1 MINLKEQEELIESH
15 IAKGNVD
22 EAVELLFG
30 LSIGFAKAKNFI
42 KAEELRDKMIQV
54 NSMALTEI
62 IKSAEI
68 IEAEKTAS
76 VDKKHQHI
84 WKDLYDSLTPE
95 EGNDLYYSLEK
106 VALDPDQTILKQGR
120 LNNKLFFVDQG
131 TLKVVFSQK
140 NQLNF
145 VKDIMP
151 SETAGEDTFF
161 AISLCTTSTISTSGV
176 QIKYLPREKFDII
189 AEKFPG
195 FADKLESFCRK
206 ISQNSVPEILKQKE
220 VERRQDQRH
229 DINGK
234 IITQL
239 LHNDGKPLSS
249 AFSGSIDDLSR
260 GGLSYSIKCSK
271 QSTAR
276 MLLGRPAQLQMDI
289 QLGQTSK
296 TIQATG
302 QIVCAKGILFNDYSI
317 HVKFGKLLTNQ
328 QLSDLNLPT

>member
-1 MINLKEQEELIESH
+1 MTNLQEQEALIEDH
-15 IAKGNVD
+15 ISKGDVD
-22 EAVELLFG
+22 EAVKLLYD
-30 LSIGFAKAKNFI
+30 LSIYFAKAKDFK
-42 KAEELRDKMIQV
+42 KAEELRDKLIQV

-76 VDKKHQHI
+76 VDKKHQQI
-84 WKDLYDSLTPE
+84 WLDLYETLTPE

-106 VALDPDQTILKQGR
+106 VELDPDQTILQQGR
-120 LNNKLFFVDQG
+120 LNSKLFFVDQG
-131 TLKVVFSQK
+131 TLKVVFSQED
-140 NQLNF
+140 QLSF

-151 SETAGEDTFF
+151 SETAGDDTFF
-161 AISLCTTSTISTSGV
+161 SISLCTTSTITTSGV
-176 QIKYLPREKFDII
+176 QIKYLTRAKFDII

-206 ISQNSVPEILKQKE
+206 ITPNSISEILKQKE
-220 VERRQDQRH
+220 VERRQHQRH
-229 DINGK
+229 NITGK

-239 LHNDGKPLSS
+239 LHSDGKLLSS
-249 AFSGSIDDLSR
+249 PFAGSIDDLSR

-276 MLLGRPAQLQMDI
+276 MLLGRPAQLQMEV
-289 QLGQTSK
+289 QLGQTST
-296 TIQATG
+296 TIMTKG

-317 HVKFGKLLTNQ
+317 HVKFSKLLTDQ
-328 QLSDLNLPT
+328 QLLDVNLPT